1 MKTAVDERT
10 TVAQSLETGSQNE
23 LAMVSK
29 MVDTQT
35 AESEDKSHVAQAT
48 AVDHSSFA
56 PFVTDI
62 ATPERTSSILHK
74 AHLLLHLYML
84 QSHLIDLE

>member
-1 MKTAVDERT
+1 
-10 TVAQSLETGSQNE
+10 
-23 LAMVSK
+23 MVSK

-48 AVDHSSFA
+48 AVDQSSFA
-56 PFVTDI
+56 PSVTDI

-74 AHLLLHLYML
+74 AHLLLHLYA
-84 QSHLIDLE
+84 SKSFNRFRI